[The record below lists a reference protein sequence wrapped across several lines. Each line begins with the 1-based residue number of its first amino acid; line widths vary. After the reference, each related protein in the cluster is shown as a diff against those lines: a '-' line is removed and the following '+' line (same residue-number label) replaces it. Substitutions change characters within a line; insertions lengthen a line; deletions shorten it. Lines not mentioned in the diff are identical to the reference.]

1 MYEDMN
7 SGEPNRQNENS
18 SAENM
23 QNSQNTGNSS
33 MNAGSTGNNN
43 ANGTAD
49 GTGYNTGNGSYQ
61 YGQGTSENSSTGN
74 GQYNGGYGANGAGN
88 YNGNGYNS
96 TSGNGYHNPY
106 SSSYGSNPVNG
117 GNAAGHTS
125 GGNAGGNKPHKKW
138 GAGAKAALAV
148 ALAAI
153 FGICAGVGAYGVRN
167 VVQDRQE
174 QAQSKESSSDSA
186 TLKSSED
193 SNSTAKAD
201 ADTDNNNSS
210 QSDSASTEQGA
221 VALTTA
227 QDDTAS
233 TVTDVS
239 GIVAKAMP
247 SIVSVYNNFTE
258 SGNFMGQTYS
268 QQETATG
275 SGIIVAKTDTELL
288 IATNNHVVES
298 ADSLKVQFI
307 DNKTANAAIK
317 GTDSSNDLAVIAVNL
332 SDISSD
338 TLDKISVATIGDSD
352 ALKVGEP
359 AIAIGNALGYGQSV
373 TTGVISA
380 LNREIQMSDT
390 ESNTFIQTDAAI
402 NPGNSGGA
410 LLNSKGEV
418 IGINSN
424 KIGATEVEGMGYAI
438 PMSRAE
444 PIITKLMNQETKT
457 KVSEDEQG
465 YLGISGVSVTE
476 EVASAYSMPEGVYV
490 AQIIDGGGAAD
501 SDLAKGDII
510 TAVNDTSISSMDDLK
525 AQLEYYKAGTEITLT
540 VQRQDGS
547 GSYKETS
554 VKVKLGDKS
563 TVQSG
568 QQSSSDS
575 QNGQSGQDAQNSQND
590 QNSQNSG
597 DQSGAD
603 PFAQFFGNGQN

>member
-1 MYEDMN
+1 
-7 SGEPNRQNENS
+7 
-18 SAENM
+18 
-23 QNSQNTGNSS
+23 
-33 MNAGSTGNNN
+33 
-43 ANGTAD
+43 
-49 GTGYNTGNGSYQ
+49 
-61 YGQGTSENSSTGN
+61 
-74 GQYNGGYGANGAGN
+74 
-88 YNGNGYNS
+88 
-96 TSGNGYHNPY
+96 
-106 SSSYGSNPVNG
+106 
-117 GNAAGHTS
+117 
-125 GGNAGGNKPHKKW
+125 
-138 GAGAKAALAV
+138 
-148 ALAAI
+148 
-153 FGICAGVGAYGVRN
+153 
-167 VVQDRQE
+167 
-174 QAQSKESSSDSA
+174 
-186 TLKSSED
+186 
-193 SNSTAKAD
+193 
-201 ADTDNNNSS
+201 
-210 QSDSASTEQGA
+210 
-221 VALTTA
+221 
-227 QDDTAS
+227 
-233 TVTDVS
+233 
-239 GIVAKAMP
+239 
-247 SIVSVYNNFTE
+247 
-258 SGNFMGQTYS
+258 
-268 QQETATG
+268 
-275 SGIIVAKTDTELL
+275 
-288 IATNNHVVES
+288 
-298 ADSLKVQFI
+298 
-307 DNKTANAAIK
+307 
-317 GTDSSNDLAVIAVNL
+317 
-332 SDISSD
+332 
-338 TLDKISVATIGDSD
+338 
-352 ALKVGEP
+352 
-359 AIAIGNALGYGQSV
+359 
-373 TTGVISA
+373 
-380 LNREIQMSDT
+380 MSDT